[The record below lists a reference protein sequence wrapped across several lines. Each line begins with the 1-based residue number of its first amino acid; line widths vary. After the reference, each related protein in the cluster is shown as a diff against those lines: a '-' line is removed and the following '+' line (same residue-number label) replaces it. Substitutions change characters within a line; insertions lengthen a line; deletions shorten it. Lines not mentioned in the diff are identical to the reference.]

1 MSCIVPRT
9 CTEIR
14 DGGGRDVDAPRR
26 ADRGRDAQSR
36 PLDVFRAAPA
46 YVLLGD
52 PGAGK
57 STAFQSECDALGETA
72 CFVTARD
79 FLTFD
84 PGNRPE
90 WQGKTL
96 FIDGL
101 DEIRAGTSDTRPPFD
116 SLRGRLDALGRPRFR
131 LSCRA
136 ADWLGSN
143 DRKHLAAVS
152 PDTQVTVLRLDP
164 LTDDDVVRI
173 LEAHADVDDAGTFLA
188 LAREKGVDGFL
199 ENPQSLDMLAQVVG
213 SAGNWPESRL
223 ELFEHACRKMVQE
236 HNEEHRAARAAVGT
250 HAAANAHAPDDL
262 LNAAGR
268 LCAVQLTAGLA
279 GYSLNPNEADDAFPA
294 VEACGLEWNA
304 PNAPGRHAGGGPD
317 RLRGALATKLFA
329 SAGPMDRFRPVHRH
343 VAEFLAARYLARL
356 IGGPG
361 PSRRGLPARRVL
373 SLITGGDGVV
383 VTALRGLSAW
393 LAACSPEARRDLIA
407 RDPIGVGLYGDVSG
421 FLPDEKHAIL
431 ESLGHAARQL
441 APVSRFAAAF
451 APLADAAM
459 EPEIKS
465 ILTDASRDRERQ
477 EFAHFLLNILYESE
491 PRPGLAHVLFD
502 IIRDE
507 TRLPHV
513 NRAALDAFI
522 RTCPDD
528 RELPCKL
535 RTLLADVQAG
545 RVQDPDDQLRG
556 TLLMHFYPGELSPAE
571 VWKYCSVPP
580 KRFAGRYP
588 LFGSDLSDRIPAAH
602 VAEHLDVLAAAS
614 EGVQPVLEG
623 FGVDSLGQNLL
634 ARGLDQHG
642 DEIEPRRL
650 YDWLGVGLV
659 PIWDNHSSAS
669 AAVGRIRSWL
679 ERHGEIQKAVITEGM
694 KRSTDSGG
702 GPIEIAEVHRRLYQ
716 SNLPADFGLWCLEH
730 AGAATDRRVAK
741 DLLAHAVDAVDR
753 RIGDDGLS
761 LEILIARTRGHP
773 VLKNLFAELSVCPLD
788 TGDNDYQG
796 RHHRLEERARRR
808 REEQGREHQ
817 VWIEHVRSHRDM
829 LLENRYAP
837 NILHQIAQAYF
848 GDFPHAVGAD
858 PPKRLRRLFRDDD
871 ALIEAAMIG
880 LRGALCRSDLPDVD
894 EIIRLRDRNLG
905 HWLAL
910 PFVAGLAEL
919 ERTAPDDPDRP
930 DERQLRIALALRF
943 CGMYSDRQFYA
954 VQETGRPLSRHGRS
968 DAPAWYQRLL
978 ASRAEL
984 VADILIRSAASAIR
998 QGWDKDAGGYTLP
1011 AESEDHSAVARIAS
1025 LPLLCAFPIRC
1036 AERQIRDLHYLLRLA
1051 LRYADRGAFTALIE
1065 RRLSRPSMN
1074 VAQRAGWLAAGL
1086 TLSPKAYLQPVEEFT
1101 AAGERRIRHL
1111 AAFFEDWRDRD
1122 FPIDR
1127 LGTGALRLLVRLAGS
1142 SFAPCWPTEEMTKIT
1157 FESNVSYR
1165 VRRMIQRLAESPA
1178 EDAGTALEALS
1189 SDPALARW
1197 REELIGARDRQRV
1210 IQRDAAYRHPGVDQ
1224 VCRTLNDGAPANPS
1238 DLAALVVDRL
1248 DEIAVR
1254 IRTGNTN
1261 DWRQYWNELS
1271 HRKPSTPKHEES
1283 CRDALLSDLQQR
1295 LPDGIDAQP
1304 EVRYANDKR
1313 ADIRIACRDF
1323 QVPIEIKKNT
1333 HPDLW
1338 SAPTDQLI
1346 DQYTQDPATGGFGI
1360 YLVLWFGDIEEHRT
1374 PKPPSGDRPHDPTQL
1389 EKRLEARLKPDEKR
1403 KISVRVIDVR
1413 APGATGVS

>member
-1 MSCIVPRT
+1 MSCIVSRT

-14 DGGGRDVDAPRR
+14 DGDGRDVDAPGR

-36 PLDVFRAAPA
+36 PLDAFRSAPA

-57 STAFQSECDALGETA
+57 STAFQGECDALGETA

-101 DEIRAGTSDTRPPFD
+101 DEIRAGISDTRTPFD
-116 SLRGRLDALGRPRFR
+116 LLRGRLDALGRPRFR

-173 LEAHADVDDAGTFLA
+173 LEAHADVGDARTFLA

-268 LCAVQLTAGLA
+268 LCAVQLMAGLA
-279 GYSLNPNEADDAFPA
+279 GCSLNPSEADDAFPA
-294 VEACGLEWNA
+294 VDACGLEWNA
-304 PNAPGRHAGGGPD
+304 PDAPGRHAGGGPGP
-317 RLRGALATKLFA
+317 LRGALATKLFTA
-329 SAGPMDRFRPVHRH
+329 AGPMDRFRPVHRH
-343 VAEFLAARYLARL
+343 VAEFLAARYLALL

-361 PSRRGLPARRVL
+361 PSRRGLPVRRVL

-393 LAACSPEARRDLIA
+393 LAACSPEAQRDLIA
-407 RDPIGVGLYGDVSG
+407 RDPIGVGLYGDVSR
-421 FLPDEKHAIL
+421 FPAVAKRELLAA
-431 ESLGHAARQL
+431 LGRVARQL
-441 APVSRFAAAF
+441 APVCRFAAAL

-465 ILTDASRDRERQ
+465 ILTDAGRDREQQ
-477 EFAHFLLNILYESE
+477 ELTHFLLDILCEAA
-491 PRPGLAHVLFD
+491 PLPGLTDMLLD
-502 IIRDE
+502 ITRDA
-507 TRLPHV
+507 TRLPRV
-513 NRAALDAFI
+513 NVAALDAFI

-528 RELPCKL
+528 REQTRKL
-535 RTLLADVQAG
+535 RTLLADIHAG
-545 RVQDPDDQLRG
+545 RVQDLDDQLRG

-571 VWKYCSVPP
+571 VWEYCSVPP

-588 LFGSDLSDRIPAAH
+588 LFWSDLSDRIPTAH

-642 DEIEPRRL
+642 DEIETRRL

-659 PIWDNHSSAS
+659 PIWNNHSSAS

-679 ERHGEIQKAVITEGM
+679 ERHGEIQKAVITEGV
-694 KRSTDSGG
+694 KRSADSDA
-702 GPIEIAEVHRRLYQ
+702 GPIEIAEAHRRLYQ
-716 SNLPADFGLWCLEH
+716 SKLPADFGLWCLEH
-730 AGAATDRRVAK
+730 AAAATYRQVAR
-741 DLLAHAVDAVDR
+741 DLLAHADDAVNR

-761 LEILIARTRGHP
+761 REILIARTRGHP
-773 VLKNLFAELSVCPLD
+773 ILEGLFAELSPRYA
-788 TGDNDYQG
+788 GHERYQG
-796 RHHRLEERARRR
+796 RRRR
-808 REEQGREHQ
+808 LKEQEREHQ
-817 VWIEHVRSHRDM
+817 VWIDHVRSHRDM
-829 LLENRYAP
+829 LLENRCAP
-837 NILHQIAQAYF
+837 NLLHQIAQAYF
-848 GDFPHAVGAD
+848 GDFPHATGAH
-858 PPKRLRRLFRDDD
+858 PSERLRRLFRDDD

-919 ERTAPDDPDRP
+919 ERTAPDDPYRP

-954 VQETGRPLSRHGRS
+954 VRETGRPLSRHGRS

-984 VADILIRSAASAIR
+984 VADILTKSAASAIQR
-998 QGWDKDAGGYTLP
+998 GWDKAAGQYTLP

-1025 LPLLCAFPIRC
+1025 LPLLRAFPIRC

-1086 TLSPKAYLQPVEEFT
+1086 TLSPKAYLQPVEEFA

-1111 AAFFEDWRDRD
+1111 ATFFEDWRDRD

-1210 IQRDAAYRHPGVDQ
+1210 IQRDASYRHPGVDQ
-1224 VCRTLNDGAPANPS
+1224 VCRTLNDGAPANPD

-1248 DEIAVR
+1248 DEIADR

-1261 DWRQYWNELS
+1261 DWRQYWNEGS

-1346 DQYTQDPATGGFGI
+1346 DQYTQDPATGGCGI
-1360 YLVLWFGDIEEHRT
+1360 YLVLWFGDIDRHPTR
-1374 PKPPSGDRPHDPTQL
+1374 KPPSGDRPPGPAQL
-1389 EKRLEARLKPDEKR
+1389 KKCLEAALTPDGKR

-1413 APGATGVS
+1413 APGTTGVS